1 MGGLGN
7 RCSIHLSYGSN
18 MLSSN
23 FTHFT
28 HYGLVKGSG
37 KQFRDSVRMAASKST
52 GSRFPGGAGESIEPF
67 GLSNWCVPKPNQG
80 RHAVAIP
87 SAPRLDILL
96 AHRLWPEIR

>member
-67 GLSNWCVPKPNQG
+67 GLSNRCVPNPTQG
-80 RHAVAIP
+80 LQPVAIP
-87 SAPRLDILL
+87 TAQGLVILL
-96 AHRLWPEIR
+96 PHRLGPKFA